1 MLRSRGERP
10 GRFHRS
16 AMGPAAYFSRPG
28 ATIRTSSDIDMVF
41 CSAWADEEAT
51 RKSDAMVANKL
62 LIPNSS
68 EASAPTKS
76 VYRFAMSSISGQV
89 FHGALQN
96 AQRRMSTLCL
106 QSVSQEASG
115 DNDACPR

>member
-10 GRFHRS
+10 GHFHRS

-41 CSAWADEEAT
+41 CSAWADDAAT
-51 RKSDAMVANKL
+51 RKSDAMVVNKL

-76 VYRFAMSSISGQV
+76 VYRFARWEIRGQV
-89 FHGALQN
+89 FHGALHN
-96 AQRRMSTLCL
+96 AQHRMRTRYLSINTPGSVRR
-106 QSVSQEASG
+106 
-115 DNDACPR
+115 